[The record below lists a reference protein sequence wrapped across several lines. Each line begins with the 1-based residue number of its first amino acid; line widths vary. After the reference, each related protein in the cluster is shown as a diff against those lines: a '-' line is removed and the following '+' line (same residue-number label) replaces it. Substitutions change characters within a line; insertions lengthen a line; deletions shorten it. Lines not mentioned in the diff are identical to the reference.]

1 MEEFMFGSG
10 LFPLTIFV
18 LILVLGIVVS
28 RLCAPDRNREWDS
41 RK

>member
-18 LILVLGIVVS
+18 VVLLLGIVAS
-28 RLCAPDRNREWDS
+28 RLGEPVRRRDWS
-41 RK
+41 GSK